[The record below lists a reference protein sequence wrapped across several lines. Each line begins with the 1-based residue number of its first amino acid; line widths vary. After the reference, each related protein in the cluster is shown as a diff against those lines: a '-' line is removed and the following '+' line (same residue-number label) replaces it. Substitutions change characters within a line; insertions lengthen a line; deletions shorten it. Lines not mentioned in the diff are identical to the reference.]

1 MKIHL
6 SSSNYDF
13 IFRIFF
19 KDFGIKLFKIL
30 LSKAAARGHSMYFM
44 WNNYPHTISCGNDSK
59 LSVVLIC
66 IFIYRA
72 PHIGF
77 YTRMAIFW
85 SFVIRSQYIFW
96 KKWKSSKN
104 TEYFFQDTKAST
116 QTEYF
121 LKNFSNRV
129 ASDRKPSMY
138 FFRMLWEKTNYS

>member
-44 WNNYPHTISCGNDSK
+44 WNNYPHTISCGNGSK

-66 IFIYRA
+66 VFIYRA

-138 FFRMLWEKTNYS
+138 FFRMLWKKTLT

>member
-138 FFRMLWEKTNYS
+138 FFRMLWKKTLT

>member
-104 TEYFFQDTKAST
+104 TKYFFQDTKAST

-138 FFRMLWEKTNYS
+138 FFRMLWKKTLT

>member
-59 LSVVLIC
+59 LSVILIC

-121 LKNFSNRV
+121 SKNFSYRV

-138 FFRMLWEKTNYS
+138 FFRMLWKKTLT

>member
-19 KDFGIKLFKIL
+19 KNFGIKLFKIL

-85 SFVIRSQYIFW
+85 SFVIRSQNIFFEKNENQVKIPSIFF
-96 KKWKSSKN
+96 KKHYN
-104 TEYFFQDTKAST
+104 TKAST

-121 LKNFSNRV
+121 SKNFSYRV

-138 FFRMLWEKTNYS
+138 FFRML